1 MTEIVLKCQAVSVYY
16 YLERT
21 FFIERLWM
29 ITSGNST
36 QLSVF
41 NQSTGIYM
49 MEKFVSRR
57 VLATIL
63 ISGQKIFQENLTQ

>member
-1 MTEIVLKCQAVSVYY
+1 MFKCQAVSFYY
-16 YLERT
+16 YLKRT
-21 FFIERLWM
+21 FFLERLWV
-29 ITSGNST
+29 ITSGNGP

-41 NQSTGIYM
+41 NQSTGKYT

-63 ISGQKIFQENLTQ
+63 IFGQKMFQ